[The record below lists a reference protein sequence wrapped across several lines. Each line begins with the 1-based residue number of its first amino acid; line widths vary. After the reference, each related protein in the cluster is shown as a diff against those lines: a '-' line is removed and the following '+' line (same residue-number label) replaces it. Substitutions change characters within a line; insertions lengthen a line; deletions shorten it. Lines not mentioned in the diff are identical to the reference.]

1 MCIEI
6 INCVMSKKLSEARND
21 GKENCDRVSMQSDN
35 KAVEV
40 GIWPVLS

>member
-6 INCVMSKKLSEARND
+6 INCVISKKLNEARID
-21 GKENCDRVSMQSDN
+21 SKENCVRVSMQGDN